1 MSAGTMTAPLEIPGT
16 GKRVIPDHVPPEL
29 VFEPKYE
36 EPNTLLDPFSVTKNI
51 YDELPPVFYWP
62 RPSPGR
68 YDGAWVVTR
77 YEDIREVYQNEELYS
92 ARNAANFQST
102 VGETFKVLPQ
112 SVDAP
117 EHGPYRILLTP
128 WFTPKA
134 INAMELEVR
143 QIINDLIDS
152 FIDKG
157 ECDAAH
163 DFGRVYP
170 VRVFLNLMGFPHDRL
185 EDFLQWEYAILAD
198 KRDIAAIRWG
208 ARHAID
214 YLRSFIEEVRAHPN
228 DKLGSAIVHGKIN
241 GRPTNEDE
249 IMGMMFMLF
258 LAGLDTVSATSSLIF
273 RRLALDPQLQQTL
286 REKPDLMPSAIDE
299 FLRVMPVVNA
309 SRAVKQDHEI
319 RGVKIKAGD
328 YIMCYTMA
336 GNFDPEEFAEPRT
349 LKLDRSPNRHFSL
362 ASGPHLCLGQHLA
375 RREMRMGVAEF
386 LRRIPPF
393 KLKPGADMTVY
404 PGQIAAR
411 KVPVVWDPQA
421 VVK

>member
-1 MSAGTMTAPLEIPGT
+1 MSAETIRSPAEIPGT

-36 EPNTLLDPFSVTKNI
+36 EPNTRVDPFSVTQNI
-51 YDELPPVFYWP
+51 YQELPPVFYWP

-92 ARNAANFQST
+92 TRDASNFQST

-117 EHGPYRILLTP
+117 EHGPYRMMLAP

-134 INAMELEVR
+134 INAMEQEVR
-143 QIINDLIDS
+143 KIINDLIDS
-152 FIDKG
+152 FIDNG

-163 DFGRVYP
+163 DFGRIYP
-170 VRVFLNLMGFPHDRL
+170 VRVFLNLMGFPHERL
-185 EDFLQWEYAILAD
+185 EDFLQWEFAILAD

-208 ARHAID
+208 TRNAID
-214 YLRSFIEEVRAHPN
+214 YLRDFIEEVRAKPN
-228 DKLGSAIVHGKIN
+228 DKLASAIVHGKIN
-241 GRPTNEDE
+241 GRPTTEDE
-249 IMGMMFMLF
+249 IIGMMFMLF

-273 RRLALDPQLQQTL
+273 RRLALDAELQQTL
-286 REKPDLMPSAIDE
+286 RKNPDMMPSAIDE

-309 SRAVKQDHEI
+309 SRAVKKDHEI
-319 RGVKIKAGD
+319 RGVKIKSGD
-328 YIMCYTMA
+328 YILCYVMA
-336 GNFDPEEFAEPRT
+336 GNFDPEEFPDART
-349 LKLDRSPNRHFSL
+349 VKLDRSPNRHFSL
-362 ASGPHLCLGQHLA
+362 ASGAHLCLGQHLA

-386 LRRIPPF
+386 LRRIPTF
-393 KLKPGADMTVY
+393 TLKPGADMTVY

-411 KVPVVWDPQA
+411 KVPVVWDPKA